1 MSRKN
6 RKKSAKTAKKGLLP
20 GELVHI
26 GERRV
31 EEALVSV
38 IEYSPE
44 TFLERKNIANDFEC
58 KRPEGENIL
67 WINVDGL
74 HDTELLQQIGKQF
87 SIHPL
92 VLEDICNTG
101 QRPKME
107 DYGDYLYI
115 VMKMATWDA
124 EREWVDFEQVSLV
137 LTENCVLSFQERP
150 GDVFEPVRQR
160 LRLGKGRIRKQGA
173 DFLAY
178 SLLDS
183 AVDEYFLLL
192 EQIGDQVE
200 KLEDDLLDEPGEHIV
215 AGIHDLKREMIYL
228 RKTAWPLREVVSML
242 ERSETLVT
250 TDTQLYARD
259 LYDHV
264 IQVIDS
270 IETLRDII
278 SGMLDVYLSSVSNRM
293 NEIMKVLTIIATIFI
308 PLTFL
313 AGVYGMNFKYMPEL
327 QWKWAYPAVWLVMLG
342 TAGWMVRFFR
352 RKGWL

>member
-1 MSRKN
+1 MPQHSGKPPAGAV
-6 RKKSAKTAKKGLLP
+6 KPGLAP

-26 GERRV
+26 GEKRV
-31 EEALVSV
+31 EKALVSV
-38 IEYSPE
+38 IEYDAENFSEVKAGPELECPSPGRE
-44 TFLERKNIANDFEC
+44 TT
-58 KRPEGENIL
+58 L

-74 HDTELLQQIGKQF
+74 HDTELLQKTGKRF

-115 VMKMATWDA
+115 VMKMATWNT
-124 EREWVDFEQVSLV
+124 ETRQVDFEQVSLV
-137 LTENCVLSFQERP
+137 LTENCVISFQERP

-160 LRLGKGRIRKQGA
+160 LRLGKGRIKKHGA

-178 SLLDS
+178 SLLDA
-183 AVDEYFLLL
+183 AVDEYFVLL
-192 EQIGDQVE
+192 EQIGDQVAA
-200 KLEDDLLDEPGEHIV
+200 LEDDLLDDPGNHIV
-215 AGIHDLKREMIYL
+215 AGIHELKREMIYL
-228 RKTAWPLREVVSML
+228 RKTAWPLREVVALL
-242 ERSETLVT
+242 ERSDGLVT
-250 TDTQLYARD
+250 ADTALYARD

-264 IQVIDS
+264 IQVIDG
-270 IETLRDII
+270 IETLRDVI

-313 AGVYGMNFKYMPEL
+313 AGVYGMNFRYMPEL
-327 QWKWAYPAVWLVMLG
+327 QWKWAYPVVWLVMLG
-342 TAGWMVRFFR
+342 VAGWMVRFFR
-352 RKGWL
+352 RRGWL